1 MNSLE
6 IYYIVNKKLHNYTK
20 FLLTEL
26 RFLSIFTYVKT
37 KQEVT
42 NYGKFTPEE
51 TQRTMPW

>member
-1 MNSLE
+1 MQ
-6 IYYIVNKKLHNYTK
+6 

-26 RFLSIFTYVKT
+26 RFLTIFTYVKT